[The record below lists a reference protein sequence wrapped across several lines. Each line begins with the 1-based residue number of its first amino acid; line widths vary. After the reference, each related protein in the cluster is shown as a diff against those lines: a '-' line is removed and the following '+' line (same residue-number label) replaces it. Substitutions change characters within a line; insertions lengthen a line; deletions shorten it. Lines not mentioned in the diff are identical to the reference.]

1 MRRASYLSLVRRTL
15 STAMMAAA
23 VLFMASCGDD
33 PTTPEPTPTPT
44 PTPTPDP
51 GKKVSE
57 VVKWMDERLQKEYM
71 WLDEYKEKHSQIDLS
86 LEWDK
91 FLPENLLKKL
101 TTNTDDG
108 EMNNKGEHT
117 SLYTYVSR
125 RRDISSQSS
134 TRALPTVY
142 GYGIEISPYY
152 VGVSSIEEYTKSDY
166 GFVIEHVYPGSVADE
181 AGLSRG
187 DLILQIDN
195 KKITESSIATLWT
208 KLVDANSSNNIN
220 ITAQIYDEEAKEYR
234 IEEHKL
240 TASNYESNP
249 VAFCDVLTLDEK
261 YGAGDKK
268 IGYMVYLA
276 FDHDYNDAM
285 VDAIKELSKQG
296 ITDMILDL
304 RANSGGHVTSSIM
317 LASMLLDESYVG
329 DDKVYARL
337 KHNPKNTVYDDE
349 VFTLDKF
356 YSPQGSSAQYD
367 LPNLGI
373 KKLWVICS
381 EFTASAS
388 EMLIVGLRGLDI
400 EVELIGNVTEGKNC
414 GMEVTYKN
422 FDGYKYEFAPITF
435 INENGKGFS
444 DYGDGIIPEHYLA
457 AYASNSALS
466 DRQRTLCDYFPI
478 PLTAWDDIT
487 NDIALEETVMQ
498 ICGKSLFTS
507 SSSAQAF
514 APRHVAT
521 RAGGA
526 ALPERTNLKM
536 ERNDL
541 RSRGLIVVKE

>member
-1 MRRASYLSLVRRTL
+1 MRRASYRSFLRRSLCVAM
-15 STAMMAAA
+15 TATA
-23 VLFMASCGDD
+23 LFLASCGDD
-33 PTTPEPTPTPT
+33 PTTPAPTPSPSPTPTPQ
-44 PTPTPDP
+44 PSV
-51 GKKVSE
+51 KASE

-71 WLDEYKEKHSQIDLS
+71 WMDEYKEKHSQIDLS

-108 EMNNKGEHT
+108 EINSKGEHT
-117 SLYTYVSR
+117 SLYTNVSR

-142 GYGIEISPYY
+142 GYGIELSPYY
-152 VGVSSIEEYTKSDY
+152 VGVSSIEGYTENNY

-187 DLILQIDN
+187 DLILQID
-195 KKITESSIATLWT
+195 KTKITTSSVANLYT

-220 ITAQIYDEEAKEYR
+220 ITAQVYNEEAKEYS

-261 YGAGDKK
+261 YGAADKK

-304 RANSGGHVTSSIM
+304 RANSGGRVTSSIM

-337 KHNPKNTVYDDE
+337 KHNPKNTVYDD
-349 VFTLDKF
+349 VDFTLDKF

-367 LPNLGI
+367 LPNLGV

-388 EMLIVGLRGLDI
+388 EMLIVGLRGLDV

-422 FDGYKYEFAPITF
+422 FDGYEYEFAPITF
-435 INENGKGFS
+435 MNENGKGFS
-444 DYGDGIIPEHYLA
+444 DYGDGITPEHNLVT
-457 AYASNSALS
+457 YASNPALT
-466 DRQRTLCDYFPI
+466 DRQRSLCNYFPV
-478 PLTAWDDIT
+478 PLTAWDDIK

-498 ICGKSLFTS
+498 ICGKSLLTS
-507 SSSAQAF
+507 SSDAQASASRF
-514 APRHVAT
+514 ATT
-521 RAGGA
+521 RAGGKV
-526 ALPERTNLKM
+526 LPERINKKI
-536 ERNDL
+536 EHNDL
-541 RSRGLIVVKE
+541 RSRGMIIVKE

>member
-1 MRRASYLSLVRRTL
+1 MRRASYRSFLRRSLCVAM
-15 STAMMAAA
+15 TATA
-23 VLFMASCGDD
+23 LFLASCGDD
-33 PTTPEPTPTPT
+33 PTTPTPTPSPSPTPTPQ
-44 PTPTPDP
+44 PSV
-51 GKKVSE
+51 KASE

-71 WLDEYKEKHSQIDLS
+71 WMDEYKEKHSQIDLS

-91 FLPENLLKKL
+91 FLPGNLLKKL

-108 EMNNKGEHT
+108 EMNSKGEHT
-117 SLYTYVSR
+117 SLYTNVSR

-142 GYGIEISPYY
+142 GYGIELSPYY
-152 VGVSSIEEYTKSDY
+152 VGVSSIEGYTENNC

-261 YGAGDKK
+261 YGAADKK

-329 DDKVYARL
+329 DDKVTDPETRITKEMIDGEGLLIRRGKKAYHVLML
-337 KHNPKNTVYDDE
+337 KK
-349 VFTLDKF
+349 
-356 YSPQGSSAQYD
+356 
-367 LPNLGI
+367 
-373 KKLWVICS
+373 
-381 EFTASAS
+381 
-388 EMLIVGLRGLDI
+388 
-400 EVELIGNVTEGKNC
+400 
-414 GMEVTYKN
+414 
-422 FDGYKYEFAPITF
+422 
-435 INENGKGFS
+435 
-444 DYGDGIIPEHYLA
+444 
-457 AYASNSALS
+457 
-466 DRQRTLCDYFPI
+466 
-478 PLTAWDDIT
+478 
-487 NDIALEETVMQ
+487 
-498 ICGKSLFTS
+498 
-507 SSSAQAF
+507 
-514 APRHVAT
+514 
-521 RAGGA
+521 
-526 ALPERTNLKM
+526 
-536 ERNDL
+536 
-541 RSRGLIVVKE
+541 